1 MYNLAIMINAS
12 ASRSIYI
19 IFPNLG
25 PSCYNASVLTEYLTS
40 TIIKTNIVV
49 ATNDIGLGISSTIAE
64 IADIPLRNMY
74 TSPVWGFVGINHLAD
89 VRTTVHK
96 YNSFEPYSRYNKV
109 RNSSLNIGIVTPD
122 IRTLEYLMHFDET
135 LWVKIEE
142 KNVRIYVSKQINQS
156 VSKKL

>member
-1 MYNLAIMINAS
+1 MYNLAGMINAS
-12 ASRSIYI
+12 ASRFVYI
-19 IFPNLG
+19 VFPNLG
-25 PSCYNASVLTEYLTS
+25 PSCFNASVLMNYLTS
-40 TIIKTNIVV
+40 TVNKNNIVV

-109 RNSSLNIGIVTPD
+109 QNSSLNIGVVTPD

-135 LWVKIEE
+135 LWTKIAE
-142 KNVRIYVSKQINQS
+142 KNVCIVICVSSKQIKQ
-156 VSKKL
+156 